1 MGTRSAIAGIPVY
14 VISLKDCEIRRRNMT
29 ERLGALG
36 IPFRFVDAI
45 EGRLELPQVFDGAR
59 VGRFGDPGT
68 IGCAL
73 SHRLVHRMIAE
84 GESDLG
90 LIFEDDAVLAEDFG
104 EVLAAAAEL
113 EFDVFKLEGGRHHYR
128 YVPVGRIGKYSV
140 EVGMVPSLGAA
151 AYLLTRSGA
160 ERFCSLGSIDQH
172 PDVAF
177 GDPRLCLRVLELD
190 PFVAVQEHNLSNAPV
205 EWHDEGRSVRAKLT
219 HSIRKRW
226 RLARAHGLG
235 MVAAMELTRFGKH

>member
-1 MGTRSAIAGIPVY
+1 MGTQSTIAGIPVY
-14 VISLKDCEIRRRNMT
+14 VISLRDCETRRRNMT

-36 IPFRFVDAI
+36 IPFQFIDAI
-45 EGRLELPQVFDGAR
+45 DGRLELPQVFDGAQ
-59 VGRFGDPGT
+59 VGRFGAAGA

-73 SHRLVHRMIAE
+73 SHRLVHRMIAQ
-84 GESDLG
+84 SASALG
-90 LIFEDDAVLAEDFG
+90 LIFEDDAVLSDDFC

-128 YVPVGRIGKYSV
+128 YVSVGRIGKYSV
-140 EVGMVPSLGAA
+140 EVGMVPSFGAA

-177 GDPRLCLRVLELD
+177 GDPRLCLRVSELN
-190 PFVAVQEHNLSNAPV
+190 PFVAIQEYRLSNAPV
-205 EWHDEGRSVRAKLT
+205 EWHDEERSVLAKLA

-235 MVAAMELTRFGKH
+235 MVAAMELTRFGSH